1 MLWVG
6 QSRDERMRWPL
17 LRGRLSSTMDDI
29 DARILDA
36 LRADGRASITAVA
49 ETTHVSRANAYARV
63 SRLVADGVIT
73 GFTAKVDPRLSG
85 RTSSAYVTMRVEQSA
100 WHDLRDRL
108 ASIPE
113 VEHFAL
119 VGGDFDVIL
128 LVRARD
134 NEDLRRVV
142 LEELTSIPSV
152 RDTKTSLVFEDHDK
166 R

>member
-1 MLWVG
+1 
-6 QSRDERMRWPL
+6 MR
-17 LRGRLSSTMDDI
+17 GGSFGARLSSTMDDI
-29 DARILDA
+29 DVRILDA

-49 ETTHVSRANAYARV
+49 EAAHVSRANAYARV
-63 SRLVADGVIT
+63 ARMVSDGVIT

-85 RTSSAYVTMRVEQSA
+85 RTSSAYVTMRVEQAA

-108 ASIPE
+108 QSIPE

-119 VGGDFDVIL
+119 TGGDFDVIL

-152 RDTKTSLVFEDHDK
+152 RDTKTSLVFEDHDQ

>member
-1 MLWVG
+1 MHSG
-6 QSRDERMRWPL
+6 TIDAK
-17 LRGRLSSTMDDI
+17 LSPIMDDI
-29 DARILDA
+29 DTRIVDA

-49 ETTHVSRANAYARV
+49 EAAHVSRANAYARV
-63 SRLVADGVIT
+63 SRLVEEGVIT
-73 GFTAKVDPRLSG
+73 GFTAKVDPRRSG
-85 RTSSAYVTMRVEQSA
+85 RASSAYVTMRVEQAA
-100 WHDLRDRL
+100 WHDLRARL
-108 ASIPE
+108 SAIPE

-128 LVRARD
+128 LVRALD

-152 RDTKTSLVFEDHDK
+152 HDTKTSLVFEDHDL

>member
-1 MLWVG
+1 
-6 QSRDERMRWPL
+6 MR
-17 LRGRLSSTMDDI
+17 RSGFDARLSSTMDDI
-29 DARILDA
+29 DVRILDA

-49 ETTHVSRANAYARV
+49 EAAHVSRANAYARV

-85 RTSSAYVTMRVEQSA
+85 RTSSAYVTMRVEQAA
-100 WHDLRDRL
+100 WHELRDRL
-108 ASIPE
+108 AAIPE
-113 VEHFAL
+113 VEHYAL
-119 VGGDFDVIL
+119 VGGDYDVIL

-142 LEELTSIPSV
+142 LEELTSIPFV
-152 RDTKTSLVFEDHDK
+152 RDTKTSLVFEDHDQ

>member
-1 MLWVG
+1 MI
-6 QSRDERMRWPL
+6 
-17 LRGRLSSTMDDI
+17 DDI
-29 DARILDA
+29 DVRIVEA

-49 ETTHVSRANAYARV
+49 EAAHVSRANAYTRL
-63 SRLVADGVIT
+63 SRLLDDGVIT
-73 GFTAKVDPRLSG
+73 GFTAKVNPRLSG
-85 RTSSAYVTMRVEQSA
+85 RASSAYVTLRVEQAS

-108 ASIPE
+108 GAIPE

-134 NEDLRRVV
+134 NEDLRRLV
-142 LEELTSIPSV
+142 LETLPGIPSV
-152 RDTKTSLVFEDHDK
+152 RDTKTSLIFEDHDS

>member
-1 MLWVG
+1 
-6 QSRDERMRWPL
+6 MR
-17 LRGRLSSTMDDI
+17 GSGFDARLSSTMDDI
-29 DARILDA
+29 DVRILDA

-49 ETTHVSRANAYARV
+49 EAAHVSRANAYARV

-85 RTSSAYVTMRVEQSA
+85 RTSSAYVTMRVEQAA
-100 WHDLRDRL
+100 WHELRDRL
-108 ASIPE
+108 AAIPE
-113 VEHFAL
+113 VEHYAL
-119 VGGDFDVIL
+119 VGGDYDVIL

-142 LEELTSIPSV
+142 LEELTSIPFV
-152 RDTKTSLVFEDHDK
+152 RDTKTSLVFEDHDQ